1 MSVNWACLSKNERV
15 FFANSSILLSHVA
28 NLEIGDVAGDNQWYP
43 YIFSSH
49 LEDFRVAGKFRGIDN
64 FVRSAGRNFR
74 KFGFQILL
82 LGTNFRSSSDGN
94 FLPGI

>member
-1 MSVNWACLSKNERV
+1 M
-15 FFANSSILLSHVA
+15 A
-28 NLEIGDVAGDNQWYP
+28 NLEIGGVAGDNQWYP

-49 LEDFRVAGKFRGIDN
+49 LEDFRVAGKFRGSLISQIDN

-82 LGTNFRSSSDGN
+82 LGTNFRASSDDN